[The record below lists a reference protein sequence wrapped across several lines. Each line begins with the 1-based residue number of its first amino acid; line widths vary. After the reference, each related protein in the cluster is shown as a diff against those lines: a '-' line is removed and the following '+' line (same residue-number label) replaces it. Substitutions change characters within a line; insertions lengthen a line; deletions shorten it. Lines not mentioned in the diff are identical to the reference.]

1 MHEREEDSLTP
12 ESPTEEEREPER
24 DADEPGAPAT
34 ESDPAPELDPSKAEP
49 DDQRYREG
57 KPGVDEY
64 DEERLP
70 PEPTDPSEGG

>member
-1 MHEREEDSLTP
+1 MTP

-24 DADEPGAPAT
+24 DADET
-34 ESDPAPELDPSKAEP
+34 EPDPAPEPDPSKAEP

-57 KPGVDEY
+57 KPGADEY

-70 PEPTDPSEGG
+70 PEPTDPSEGS